1 MRPIVTPSG
10 IALPDP
16 DQGTLFCRVELE
28 YPGSYIDVWEPFD
41 DEDEPGGHNLEGLLG
56 RWEMWRR
63 SDRPF
68 LPVID
73 PRFGFPAAIPRPAIE
88 GARRFGLVY
97 HRREDTRAGVVSSL
111 LTPGLG
117 GGMRR
122 LPNGDIE
129 IQVPVG
135 MGVA

>member
-1 MRPIVTPSG
+1 MRAIVTPSG
-10 IALPDP
+10 IELPEP
-16 DQGTLFCRVELE
+16 DQGTLFCRIELE

-41 DEDEPGGHNLEGLLG
+41 DPDQDGGHDLLG
-56 RWEMWRR
+56 LMERWEMWR
-63 SDRPF
+63 SSERPF
-68 LPVID
+68 LMAID
-73 PRFGFPAAIPRPAIE
+73 PRFGFPVGIPRSAIE
-88 GARRFGLVY
+88 AARRFCLVY

-111 LTPGLG
+111 LTPGQ

-129 IQVPVG
+129 IQVPIG